1 MKYSVVA
8 VFPWNPNWQ
17 RSKKKA
23 YLRIPQ
29 KKKFWLVARLLFLK
43 NVFAVL
49 DFKDKELQH
58 RVFQNCSKKSQ
69 FCGILNKVCG
79 IRNNICGTGNS
90 LWDPQKKNNT

>member
-1 MKYSVVA
+1 MEPKLAEIKEKSIFA
-8 VFPWNPNWQ
+8 D
-17 RSKKKA
+17 SA
-23 YLRIPQ
+23 